1 MDTPERIKKT
11 DLKIILSEDGS
22 VMHSLK
28 SSEKDFKGF
37 GESYFSTV
45 NNGAI
50 KAWKRHKK
58 MTLNL
63 TVPVGIVR
71 FVFIY
76 DLNIDIDLP
85 SNCEE
90 YMVSSDSYV
99 RLTVPP
105 NIWFGFQGMSLKTN
119 LIANIANIEHDPDE
133 VERKSINEIEYNWF
147 K

>member
-71 FVFIY
+71 F
-76 DLNIDIDLP
+76 
-85 SNCEE
+85 
-90 YMVSSDSYV
+90 
-99 RLTVPP
+99 T
-105 NIWFGFQGMSLKTN
+105 K
-119 LIANIANIEHDPDE
+119 
-133 VERKSINEIEYNWF
+133 
-147 K
+147 